1 VFGSLAGNLREIR
14 PSYRGGMLI
23 EPRPAT
29 DPELAALVTAQQRE
43 LREADGGL
51 DGQATATHDDI
62 RYLVVVTA
70 GRAVA
75 CGGLQALDADTGEL
89 KRMYVR
95 PAYRGRGIAR
105 QLLAALEELA
115 FRQGHTTVCLETGTY
130 LPAAI
135 GLYRSCGYQPIPV
148 YGEYVANP
156 YSVCF
161 AKRLLVAA

>member
-1 VFGSLAGNLREIR
+1 
-14 PSYRGGMLI
+14 MLI
-23 EPRPAT
+23 ELRPVI
-29 DPELAALVTAQQRE
+29 DPEIAALVLAQQRE

-51 DGQATATHDDI
+51 DGQVTVTHDDI
-62 RYLVVVTA
+62 QYLAVVVN

-75 CGGLQALDADTGEL
+75 CGGLQSVDSATGEV

-115 FRQGHTTVCLETGTY
+115 FRQGHSMVCLETGTY
-130 LPAAI
+130 LPAAV
-135 GLYRSCGYQPIPV
+135 GLYTSSGYDPIPV
-148 YGEYVANP
+148 YGEYVDNP

-161 AKRLLVAA
+161 AKRLPVAA

>member
-1 VFGSLAGNLREIR
+1 
-14 PSYRGGMLI
+14 MLI
-23 EPRPAT
+23 ESRPAT
-29 DPELAALVTAQQRE
+29 DPEVATLVAAQQRE
-43 LREADGGL
+43 LRDADGGL
-51 DGQATATHDDI
+51 PGQASTTHDDI
-62 RYLVVVTA
+62 RYLVAVAA
-70 GRAVA
+70 GRAVG
-75 CGGLQALDADTGEL
+75 CGGIQALDADTGEL

-115 FRQGHTTVCLETGTY
+115 YQQGHTTVCLETGTY

-135 GLYRSCGYQPIPV
+135 ALYRSCGYQPVPV
-148 YGEYVANP
+148 YGEYVGNP

>member
-1 VFGSLAGNLREIR
+1 
-14 PSYRGGMLI
+14 MLI
-23 EPRPAT
+23 ESRPVT
-29 DPELAALVTAQQRE
+29 DPEIAALVVAQQRE

-51 DGQATATHDDI
+51 DGQVFMPHDDV
-62 RYLVVVTA
+62 RYLAVVVN

-75 CGGLQALDADTGEL
+75 CGGLQSLDAKTGEI

-105 QLLAALEELA
+105 QLVAALEECA
-115 FRQGHTTVCLETGTY
+115 FRQGHSVVCLETGTY

-135 GLYRSCGYQPIPV
+135 ALYTSCGYEQIPV
-148 YGEYVANP
+148 YGEYVSNP

-161 AKRLLVAA
+161 AKRLPVAA

>member
-1 VFGSLAGNLREIR
+1 
-14 PSYRGGMLI
+14 MLI
-23 EPRPAT
+23 ESRPAT
-29 DPELAALVTAQQRE
+29 DPEIAALVTAQQRE

-51 DGQATATHDDI
+51 DGQATLTHDDI
-62 RYLVVVTA
+62 HYLVAVVG
-70 GRAVA
+70 GRAVG
-75 CGGLQALDADTGEL
+75 CGGVQALAADTGEL

-115 FRQGHTTVCLETGTY
+115 FQRGHTVVCLETGTY

-135 GLYRSCGYQPIPV
+135 ALYTSCGYEPIPV
-148 YGEYVANP
+148 YGEYVRNP

-161 AKRLLVAA
+161 AKRLPVAA

>member
-1 VFGSLAGNLREIR
+1 
-14 PSYRGGMLI
+14 MLI
-23 EPRPAT
+23 EARPAT
-29 DPELAALVTAQQRE
+29 DPEIAALVVAQQRE

-51 DGQATATHDDI
+51 DGQVFMPHDDV
-62 RYLVVVTA
+62 RYLAVVVN

-75 CGGLQALDADTGEL
+75 CGGLQALDAETGEV

-105 QLLAALEELA
+105 QLLAALEECA
-115 FRQGHTTVCLETGTY
+115 FRQGHSVVCLETGTY

-135 GLYRSCGYQPIPV
+135 GLYTSCGYDPIPV
-148 YGEYVANP
+148 YGEYVDNP

-161 AKRLLVAA
+161 AKRLPVAA

>member
-1 VFGSLAGNLREIR
+1 
-14 PSYRGGMLI
+14 MLI
-23 EPRPAT
+23 ESRPAD
-29 DPELAALVTAQQRE
+29 DPEIGALVVAQQRE

-51 DGQATATHDDI
+51 DGQATVTQDDI
-62 RYLVVVTA
+62 HYLAVVLA

-75 CGGLQALDADTGEL
+75 CGGVQALDAGTGEL

-105 QLLAALEELA
+105 QLLGALEELA
-115 FRQGHTTVCLETGTY
+115 FRRGHSVLRLETGSY

-135 GLYRSCGYQPIPV
+135 GLYTSCGYQPIPV
-148 YGEYVANP
+148 YGEYVDNP

-161 AKRLLVAA
+161 AKRLPVAA

>member
-1 VFGSLAGNLREIR
+1 
-14 PSYRGGMLI
+14 MLI
-23 EPRPAT
+23 ESRPAI
-29 DPELAALVTAQQRE
+29 DAEISALVIAQQRE

-51 DGQATATHDDI
+51 DGQVTVTHDDI
-62 RYLVVVTA
+62 RYLAVVLN

-75 CGGLQALDADTGEL
+75 CGGLQSLDAATGEV

-105 QLLAALEELA
+105 QLLGALEELA
-115 FRQGHTTVCLETGTY
+115 FRQGHSVVCLETGTY

-135 GLYRSCGYQPIPV
+135 GLYTSCGYDPIPV
-148 YGEYVANP
+148 YGEYVHNP

-161 AKRLLVAA
+161 AKRLPVAA

>member
-1 VFGSLAGNLREIR
+1 
-14 PSYRGGMLI
+14 MLI
-23 EPRPAT
+23 ESRPAT
-29 DPELAALVTAQQRE
+29 DPEIAALIVAQQRE

-51 DGQATATHDDI
+51 DGQVTVAHGDI
-62 RYLVVVTA
+62 RYLAVVVH

-75 CGGLQALDADTGEL
+75 CGGLQSLDAVTGEV

-105 QLLAALEELA
+105 QLLAALEECA
-115 FRQGHTTVCLETGTY
+115 FRQGHTVVCLETGTY

-135 GLYRSCGYQPIPV
+135 GLYTSCGYEPVPV
-148 YGEYVANP
+148 YGEYVGNP

-161 AKRLLVAA
+161 AKRLPVAA

>member
-1 VFGSLAGNLREIR
+1 
-14 PSYRGGMLI
+14 MLI
-23 EPRPAT
+23 ESRPGT
-29 DPELAALVTAQQRE
+29 DPEIAALVTAQQRE

-51 DGQATATHDDI
+51 EGQATVTHDDI
-62 RYLVVVTA
+62 RYLVVVED

-75 CGGLQALDADTGEL
+75 CGGIQALDDGTGEL

-115 FRQGHTTVCLETGTY
+115 FQQGHSVVCLETGTY

-135 GLYRSCGYQPIPV
+135 GLYTSSGYEPIPV
-148 YGEYVANP
+148 YGEYVDNP

-161 AKRLLVAA
+161 AKRLPVAA